1 MDYHGVLGRLYRLAN
16 YERVRG
22 FVKDIGRFRN
32 LLQALG
38 NPHLR
43 LSSPI
48 LVAGTKG
55 KGSVV
60 HAVARAL
67 TNAGKR
73 TGMNISPHL
82 MSLHERIQLDGEP
95 ISEEAL
101 TGALSRVFAA
111 VDRGYRTTFFEAITA
126 AAFLHFL
133 RERTEYE
140 VFEVGLGGRLDATN
154 VVVQRVGVITR
165 IDYDHTSILGE
176 TLEEIAREKAGIIK
190 SHSLVLTPKSNSP
203 VLRVIEEKARRER
216 AEMIVVEHRTLHV
229 GEEGTVFETDGK
241 VIEVPVLGEFQAE
254 NGALAYHTLKVLG
267 LPFNPSGLFVPGRMH
282 VLRREPLLLL
292 DGAHNRVSAEY
303 LLSSLKRIFPGRRF
317 NFVMAF
323 SRGKDYR
330 AFIRT
335 VREVADWIFI
345 THYPWRRS
353 LTPEEPYRAC
363 MTLHP
368 KCVMLDVFALQD
380 VLHEDT
386 VMTGSLYLLGHFLK
400 GYLHPPF
407 RV

>member
-1 MDYHGVLGRLYRLAN
+1 MAN
-16 YERVRG
+16 YERVKG
-22 FVKDIGRFRN
+22 FVKDIGRFRG
-32 LLQALG
+32 LLSALG
-38 NPHLR
+38 NPHNL
-43 LSSPI
+43 LSNPI

-67 TNAGKR
+67 SNAGKR

-82 MSLHERIQLDGEP
+82 MSLHERIQVDGEP
-95 ISEEAL
+95 ISEEDL
-101 TGALSRVFAA
+101 TEALSRVFAA
-111 VDRGYRTTFFEAITA
+111 VNRGYQTTFFEAITA

-133 RERTEYE
+133 KERTEYE

-154 VVVQRVGVITR
+154 VVRQRVGVITR

-176 TLEEIAREKAGIIK
+176 TLEEIAREKAGIVK
-190 SHSLVLTPKSNSP
+190 EGSVVLTPKSNAP
-203 VLRVIEEKARRER
+203 VLSVIEEKARREG
-216 AEMIVVEHRTLHV
+216 AELVVVEHRTLHV
-229 GEEGTVFETDGK
+229 GEEGTVFETDDR
-241 VIEVPVLGEFQAE
+241 VISLPVLGEFQAE
-254 NGALAYHTLKVLG
+254 NGALAYHTLRVLG

-292 DGAHNRVSAEY
+292 DGAHNRISARY

-317 NFVMAF
+317 NFVLAF

-335 VREVADWIFI
+335 VSEVANWIFI

-363 MTLHP
+363 LTLHP
-368 KCVMLDVFALQD
+368 KCSTLDVSALQNA
-380 VLHEDT
+380 LHEDT
-386 VMTGSLYLLGHFLK
+386 VITGSLYLLGHFLR